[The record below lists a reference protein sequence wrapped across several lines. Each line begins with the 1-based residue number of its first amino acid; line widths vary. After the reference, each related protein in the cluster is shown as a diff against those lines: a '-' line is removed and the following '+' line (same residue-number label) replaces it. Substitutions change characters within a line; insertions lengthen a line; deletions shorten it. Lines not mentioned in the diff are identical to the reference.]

1 MALSD
6 ATGDPSYGERSE
18 GVIRMLLEASN
29 RMTGPASG
37 LFPLYLNPTTNAF
50 TSHKVSFG
58 AMGDSFYEYLL
69 KMWLVGGR
77 TEALAPYR
85 RLWEAAM
92 ESLIAVLLHRSKPGG
107 WAYITELCVMPL
119 ALTIPAHLTRCRV
132 FFVQGPGDAGAQDG
146 PPCVLCAGHAGA
158 WRAG

>member
-69 KMWLVGGR
+69 KMWHVGGR

-85 RLWEAAM
+85 RLWEGAM

-107 WAYITELCVMPL
+107 WAYITELCVPRCA
-119 ALTIPAHLTRCRV
+119 ALHVVYGI
-132 FFVQGPGDAGAQDG
+132 
-146 PPCVLCAGHAGA
+146 
-158 WRAG
+158 